1 MIHAIFNVYLALLLI
16 GMLLILLKLHE
27 LKNILLTFVDST
39 KFLCVMID
47 KLDNNIK
54 KDELSVEERVNR
66 LHEDIAAIEKH
77 MRDKNK

>member
-1 MIHAIFNVYLALLLI
+1 
-16 GMLLILLKLHE
+16 
-27 LKNILLTFVDST
+27 
-39 KFLCVMID
+39 MID